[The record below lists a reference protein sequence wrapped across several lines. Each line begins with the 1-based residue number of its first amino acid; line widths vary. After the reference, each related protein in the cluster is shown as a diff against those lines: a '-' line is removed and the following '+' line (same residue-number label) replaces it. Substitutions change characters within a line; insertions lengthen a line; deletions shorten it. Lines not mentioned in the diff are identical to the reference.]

1 MRKFIIILIML
12 LIIFIQLANGEKL
25 GVLSKVL
32 KPEAI
37 EIHGDRLFVIEG
49 AHFFV
54 YELDELNFLAQFG
67 REGEGPGEL
76 KAVPML
82 PNTIVVI
89 PARIVVDGMGKVVF
103 FSRDFKFL
111 KEVKK
116 KYMTFKT
123 KPVGENFVAMR
134 MLPAGGKNIYYFSVL
149 LMDSEM
155 NQIRELYKQEYRE
168 TDTDID
174 MVLDSIHFDVY
185 KNKIYIEKSN
195 LGFEIAV
202 FDSRGNLEIEIVKE
216 NKAPV
221 LTARDKQDIMDNF
234 KEDNLIKMM
243 VEREG
248 GWINFKNKMNFIYPD
263 TFPLIRDILVADDKI
278 FIATFYQKNRT
289 RKYIIM
295 DLNGT
300 ILNTIYLP
308 IPRESSYLT
317 KAMGRDDR
325 FYGIA
330 NHRYYYL
337 IENPDSEEWEIHAV
351 DLD

>member
-1 MRKFIIILIML
+1 MRKLIIILIML
-12 LIIFIQLANGEKL
+12 LIIFIQLANAEKL
-25 GVLSKVL
+25 GVITEVL

-37 EIHGDRLFVIEG
+37 EIHGDRLFVVEG
-49 AHFFV
+49 AHFTV
-54 YELDELNFLAQFG
+54 YNLDKLNFLVQFG

-82 PNTIVVI
+82 PNTIGVI
-89 PARIVVDGMGKVVF
+89 PEKIFVDGMGKVIF
-103 FSRDFKFL
+103 YSRDFKFQ
-111 KEVKK
+111 KEIKK

-134 MLPAGGKNIYYFSVL
+134 LLPVGKNVYYFSVL

-185 KNKIYIEKSN
+185 KNKIYIEKSK
-195 LGFEIAV
+195 LGFKIAV
-202 FDSRGNLEIEIVKE
+202 FNSQGNLEMEIVKE
-216 NKAPV
+216 KKAPV
-221 LTARDKQDIMDNF
+221 LTAQDKQDLMENF
-234 KEDNLIKMM
+234 KQDNLVKMM

-248 GWINFKNKMNFIYPD
+248 GWMNFKNKMNFIYPD
-263 TFPLIRDILVADDKI
+263 TFPLIQDILVTDDKI
-278 FIATFYQKNRT
+278 FIATFHQKNRK
-289 RKYIIM
+289 RKYIVM
-295 DLNGT
+295 DLKGS

-317 KAMGRDDR
+317 KAMGRDNR
-325 FYGIA
+325 FYGVA
-330 NHRYYYL
+330 KHRYYYL